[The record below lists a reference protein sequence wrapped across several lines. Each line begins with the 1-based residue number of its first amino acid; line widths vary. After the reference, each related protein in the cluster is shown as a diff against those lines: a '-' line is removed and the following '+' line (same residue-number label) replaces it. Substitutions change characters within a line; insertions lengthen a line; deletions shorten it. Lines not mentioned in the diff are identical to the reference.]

1 VQQDQQSLSADVA
14 FLRSLAEGGSTA
26 TVKEGAILLA
36 NGVTFALVAAQY
48 WAIDTGLLTV
58 PVWLKPWLWLDGLVV
73 FLGAVAWISA
83 KYRGRPPGAA
93 SRALAAAWAGVGTA
107 LVFAV
112 LGLVAAASRLGLPLL
127 ATWVFPLILFTLIG
141 AAWGVAY
148 AVRRRLAFAL
158 AAAGSFAAA
167 VLCGG
172 LMGRPEEWLVLS
184 GGLVLLLAVPGGLI
198 VRSATRQG

>member
-1 VQQDQQSLSADVA
+1 VQQDPQTLSADVA

-36 NGVTFALVAAQY
+36 NGVIFALVAAQY
-48 WAIDTGLLTV
+48 WAIDAGFLAV
-58 PVWLKPWLWLDGLVV
+58 PAWLEPWLWLDGLVA
-73 FLGAVAWISA
+73 FLGAVAWISV

-107 LVFAV
+107 LIFAV
-112 LGLVAAASRLGLPLL
+112 IGLVAATRRLGLPLL
-127 ATWVFPLILFTLIG
+127 TTWVFPLVLFTLIG

-167 VLCGG
+167 VLCGA
-172 LMGRPEEWLVLS
+172 LIARPEEWLVLS
-184 GGLVLLLAVPGGLI
+184 GGLLLVLAVPGGLI
-198 VRSATRQG
+198 VRSATRQV

>member
-1 VQQDQQSLSADVA
+1 VQQDQETLSADVA

-36 NGVTFALVAAQY
+36 NGVCFSLVAAQY
-48 WAIDTGLLTV
+48 WAMDAGVLSV
-58 PVWLKPWLWLDGLVV
+58 PAWLKPWLWIDGLVV

-107 LVFAV
+107 LIFAV
-112 LGLVAAASRLGLPLL
+112 IGLVAAARRLALPLL
-127 ATWVFPLILFTLIG
+127 VTWVFPLILFTLIG

-148 AVRRRLAFAL
+148 AVRRRRTFAL
-158 AAAGSFAAA
+158 AAAGSFGAA
-167 VLCGG
+167 VLCGA
-172 LMGRPEEWLVLS
+172 LMARPEEWLVLS
-184 GGLVLLLAVPGGLI
+184 GGLVLFVAIPGGAI
-198 VRSATRQG
+198 VRSAARQG

>member
-1 VQQDQQSLSADVA
+1 MQQDEQTLSADVA

-36 NGVTFALVAAQY
+36 NGVIFALVAAQY
-48 WAIDTGLLTV
+48 WAIDIGLLAL
-58 PVWLKPWLWLDGLVV
+58 PPWLQPWLWLDGVVV
-73 FLGAVAWISA
+73 FLGSVAWISV

-107 LVFAV
+107 LIFAV
-112 LGLVAAASRLGLPLL
+112 LGLVAAARQLGLPLL
-127 ATWVFPLILFTLIG
+127 VTWVFPLILFTLIG

-148 AVRRRLAFAL
+148 AVRRRRIFAL

-167 VLCGG
+167 LLCGA
-172 LMGRPEEWLVLS
+172 LMSRPEEWLVLA
-184 GGLVLLLAVPGGLI
+184 GGLVLLVASPGAVI
-198 VRSATRQG
+198 VRSAAR